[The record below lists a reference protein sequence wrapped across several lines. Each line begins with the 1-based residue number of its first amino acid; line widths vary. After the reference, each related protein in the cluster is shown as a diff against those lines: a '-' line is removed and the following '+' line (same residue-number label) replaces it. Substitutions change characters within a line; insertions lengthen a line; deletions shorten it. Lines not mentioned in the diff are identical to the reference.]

1 MTFEKLSEKQ
11 KRVFRW
17 AFTTDY
23 KAIICDGAVRS
34 GKTIC
39 MITAF
44 ILWAM
49 REFNGA
55 TFGICGK
62 TVASAERNMID
73 PLRSI
78 TDITAYFKIRY
89 TTSNQH
95 ILTVENRQS
104 CNRFYV
110 FGGKDESSYELLQGI
125 TLSGIFL
132 DEVALMPESFV
143 NQAVARTLSVKKARY
158 WFNCNP
164 EGPTHWF
171 YRNWILK
178 AEEQNALHLHFLMS
192 DNPTLDKEQLREA
205 ETRFS
210 GVFYDRYIRG
220 LWVVADGVI
229 YSMFDASQNVL
240 PDVPFRPEREL
251 IAVDYGTYNPCVFLH
266 MYAAGTGDGMK
277 HYIDREYYHS
287 GRDESAGVAVQKD
300 DEQYARDMLTFTGGR
315 KDIPIIV
322 DPSASSFIT
331 RLRHDG
337 FTQVIPANNAV
348 AKGIAACAVEL
359 TQRRLTVS
367 PECRHTLVELP
378 SYVWDVK
385 HAQRTGEDRPLKI
398 NDHCCDALRYGVYFD
413 ILANPSVRPS
423 VSGRGARG

>member
-11 KRVFRW
+11 KAVFRW
-17 AFTTDY
+17 AFATNY

-49 REFNGA
+49 RQFNGA

-62 TVASAERNMID
+62 TVASAERNIIR
-73 PLRSI
+73 PLRGI
-78 TDITAYFKIRY
+78 ADITSYFRLSY
-89 TTSNQH
+89 SASTH
-95 ILTVENRQS
+95 LLTVENREKR
-104 CNRFYV
+104 NYFFV

-171 YRNWILK
+171 YQEWILQ
-178 AEEQNALHLHFLMS
+178 AEKQNALHLHFLMS

-205 ETRFS
+205 ESRFS
-210 GVFYDRYIRG
+210 GIFYDRYIRG

-229 YSMFDASQNVL
+229 YSMFSKDDNVTES
-240 PDVPFRPEREL
+240 VPFRPEREF
-251 IAVDYGTYNPCVFLH
+251 IAVDYGTFNPCVFLH
-266 MYAAGTGDGMK
+266 MLAAGTGDDIR
-277 HYIDREYYHS
+277 HHIDREYYHS
-287 GRDESAGVAVQKD
+287 GRGGNGRAAAQKD
-300 DEQYARDMLTFTGGR
+300 DEQYSIDMLTFCGGR
-315 KDIPIIV
+315 KDIPIII
-322 DPSASSFIT
+322 DTSASSLIT

-337 FTQVIPANNAV
+337 FTQVIPAKNAV
-348 AKGIAACAVEL
+348 IKGISAVSVEL

-367 PECRHTLVELP
+367 PDCPHTLEELP

-385 HAQRTGEDRPLKI
+385 HAQRTGEDRPLKE

-413 ILANPSVRPS
+413 MLNNASARPL
-423 VSGRGARG
+423 VSGRGAR